1 MVDSKP
7 TSMDCKV
14 SNTVYCLTGSASASS
29 LFAKR
34 ERTAATQLREEGEF
48 YVPDLLSD
56 SEYRPSPAT
65 CSAAAA
71 YGRHLKKAERH
82 VDEARLLSDVLRASL
97 ADACDGR
104 AMQVDTV
111 LEVID
116 KKLRK
121 ARQRMD
127 RHDARYLNL
136 FLAYTELGNRQRGGD
151 SG

>member
-7 TSMDCKV
+7 ISMDCKV
-14 SNTVYCLTGSASASS
+14 SNTVYCLTASACAASPFS
-29 LFAKR
+29 QFATG
-34 ERTAATQLREEGEF
+34 ERTAAMQLREEGEF

-56 SEYRPSPAT
+56 PEHRPSPAT
-65 CSAAAA
+65 CSAADA

-82 VDEARLLSDVLRASL
+82 VDEARLLTDVLRASL
-97 ADACDGR
+97 GDDYDGR

-121 ARQRMD
+121 ARLRMD

-136 FLAYTELGNRQRGGD
+136 FLAYTKLKNG
-151 SG
+151 